1 MGMDVFKRIHPEAK
15 IIVAEAVW
23 RYSHHV
29 LAGLRDNQGPILT
42 LANWSGEWSGLV
54 GMLNLNASLTKMG
67 VKFSTIWSI
76 DFTDNFFLNGIH
88 QWIDEGRITHDT
100 SHILDF
106 DQRRLPSVES
116 ELGISLA
123 KELMQSKAIRGIF
136 DEGCMGMY
144 NAIID
149 DEQLNKLGVYK
160 ERLSQSALFVAIRE
174 VTDKE
179 AQSVRGWL
187 DERVMTF
194 VTGTDAETEL
204 TDQQLLEQCKMYIAA
219 VRIAAKFGC
228 DTIGIQYQQGL
239 KDLVP
244 ASDLT
249 EGLLNN
255 PDRPPVFDP
264 MTGNE
269 LYRGKLC
276 PTSTRWMSAP
286 GSTLLLL
293 TGSG

>member
-1 MGMDVFKRIHPEAK
+1 MIELYIDLGQKEFMAGYRIPRIEIPEPIGANTAILVASGDLRLSANRTCWAAQKAMEVKVIKAFANEGITLIRGHEYDPQLGHGFIWNQRIGMDVFKGIHPEAK

-23 RYSHHV
+23 QYSHHV
-29 LAGLRDNQGPILT
+29 LAGLRDHRGPILT
-42 LANWSGEWSGLV
+42 LANWSGEWPGLV

-100 SHILDF
+100 SHVLDY

-123 KELMQSKAIRGIF
+123 KELMQSKAIMGIF

-160 ERLSQSALFVAIRE
+160 ERLSQSGLFVAMRE

-179 AQSVRGWL
+179 AQNVRGWL
-187 DERVMTF
+187 EERGMTF
-194 VTGTDAETEL
+194 VTGTDEETEL
-204 TDQQLLEQCKMYIAA
+204 TDQ
-219 VRIAAKFGC
+219 
-228 DTIGIQYQQGL
+228 
-239 KDLVP
+239 
-244 ASDLT
+244 
-249 EGLLNN
+249 
-255 PDRPPVFDP
+255 
-264 MTGNE
+264 
-269 LYRGKLC
+269 
-276 PTSTRWMSAP
+276 
-286 GSTLLLL
+286 
-293 TGSG
+293 